1 VNAVVLSPLSVLPNL
16 AHLVSTGPLAS
27 TVAAASLAAMV
38 IGAVGTIRSG
48 RWLPRVLLMAGA
60 MLWPLPAHVLQGPV
74 LLRVS
79 PLHGVHAADLLSI
92 LALGLA
98 ALRRPVR
105 GHRRTRSD
113 APSAGQGR

>member
-1 VNAVVLSPLSVLPNL
+1 
-16 AHLVSTGPLAS
+16 VSTGAFAPI
-27 TVAAASLAAMV
+27 VAAASLATMV

-48 RWLPRVLLMAGA
+48 RWIPRLVLMAGA
-60 MLWPLPAHVLQGPV
+60 MLWPLPEHVLQGPV
-74 LLRVS
+74 LLQVT

-98 ALRRPVR
+98 ALRRPMR